1 MKNHTY
7 SSVTSFVQVTYVLTY
22 SLEHSSSSE
31 ANWFSAS
38 QAIPH
43 ILWNSKVHYHIHK
56 CPPPVPIP
64 SHIDPVYIPHFTSW
78 RSISI
83 LSSHLR
89 LGHPSGLCPSGFP
102 TKTLYTPLSSP
113 ISATCPAHLIILDF
127 ITRTKMGKEYR
138 LLSSSLCNFHYQAF
152 YSKQV

>member
-56 CPPPVPIP
+56 CPPPVPILNQINPVHTPTSHFLKIYLNIILP
-64 SHIDPVYIPHFTSW
+64 SMPGVFQVVS
-78 RSISI
+78 
-83 LSSHLR
+83 
-89 LGHPSGLCPSGFP
+89 FP
-102 TKTLYTPLSSP
+102 QVSPPKPCIHLSSP
-113 ISATCPAHLIILDF
+113 PYLLHAPSISFFSICTC
-127 ITRTKMGKEYR
+127 Y
-138 LLSSSLCNFHYQAF
+138 CY
-152 YSKQV
+152 Y